1 MRITVACPE
10 ALIPDAN
17 HLAMVLAE
25 GPPDAMTYR
34 NPSWQ
39 DADGNLYAA
48 ASFVAQ
54 PSWVDAAQGPLER
67 PEWDTDYTVNMAA
80 ANRAQAKVSIWGL
93 GENEDSPV
101 LDTEHIF
108 ALFHPDPHYAL
119 ELAGIGPIQPIENEG
134 A

>member
-10 ALIPDAN
+10 PLISDAN

-25 GPPDAMTYR
+25 GPADALTYR

-54 PSWVDAAQGPLER
+54 PSWVDAAQEPLER

-80 ANRAQAKVSIWGL
+80 ANRAQAVLSFDYEVSLI
-93 GENEDSPV
+93 
-101 LDTEHIF
+101 
-108 ALFHPDPHYAL
+108 AHPDVITAVMGDD
-119 ELAGIGPIQPIENEG
+119 GIASLVSMGLSQIVYDDI
-134 A
+134 